1 MTHYYSDVYGM
12 EPSRPKDYDA
22 RRLQVIRDRWDR
34 KAERWDADLADEH
47 FHLNADGAYRK
58 FLEAADA
65 IVAGRAEFCRRQT
78 LVDLGCGTGLVLAH
92 FLDRFAAGVGIDIS
106 PRMLALASRRQ
117 LPHAQFLAGNCF
129 ALARHVAG
137 AGAVFSRGILLSHYG
152 RRWASLLFRQIRQT
166 LLPERGFAILDFLNA
181 AARDDYDSNPSNKTY
196 YRTEQVEK
204 MAKQAG
210 FRHVAILGETHQM
223 LFEKPVRRL
232 SES

>member
-1 MTHYYSDVYGM
+1 MRHYTSYVYGM
-12 EPSRPKDYDA
+12 EPSRPRDYGTL
-22 RRLQVIRDRWDR
+22 RLQVIRDRWDR

-47 FHLNADGAYRK
+47 FHLNEDGAYRR
-58 FLEAADA
+58 FLETAAAEIDK
-65 IVAGRAEFCRRQT
+65 RADFSRRHT

-152 RRWASLLFRQIRQT
+152 RRWAPLLFQQIRQT

-181 AARDDYDSNPSNKTY
+181 AARDEYDSNPQNKTY

-210 FRHVAILGETHQM
+210 FRHVAILGETHRRTLL
-223 LFEKPVRRL
+223 LFVER
-232 SES
+232 